1 LVEEQVVNDTLGETQ
16 LVLLAQR
23 GTVEVE
29 GFNQRIGPVAYD
41 SGGEVR
47 AYHRGQQTFFPG
59 PAPDK
64 VLDEQGNT
72 WQVTEDALIGPDNET
87 APRLGGHLAYWFGW
101 FAFFPKTLIY
111 K

>member
-1 LVEEQVVNDTLGETQ
+1 
-16 LVLLAQR
+16 LVLVAQR

-29 GFNQRIGPVAYD
+29 GVNQRVGPVTYD

-47 AYHRGQQTFFPG
+47 AFERGEHTFSSG
-59 PAPDK
+59 PEPDK
-64 VLDEQGNT
+64 LLDEDGNN
-72 WQVTEDALIGPDNET
+72 WQVTEGALLGPDGENL
-87 APRLGGHLAYWFGW
+87 PRLGGHLAYWFGW